1 MLNDK
6 NFLRMALEIS
16 KGSKCVSTHVWALI
30 VKDNRIVSTGYN
42 GTPSWYPNCH
52 DYWKWEY
59 TPEHH
64 DWSAAHEIHA
74 EMNAVLWAARQWQ
87 KIEWWTLY
95 CTLEPCLNCAK
106 HIVWAWIKRIVFAN
120 KYKHNDDW
128 VKKFMDENKAEL
140 EQVDMED

>member
-6 NFLRMALEIS
+6 NFLNIAREIS
-16 KGSKCVSTHVWALI
+16 TGSKCVSTHVWALI

-52 DYWKWEY
+52 DYWKGEY

-64 DWSAAHEIHA
+64 DWSADHEIHA
-74 EMNAVLWAARQWQ
+74 EMNAVLWAARQGQ

-106 HIVWAWIKRIVFAN
+106 HIVWAGIKRIVFAS
-120 KYKHNDDW
+120 KYKHNDDG
-128 VKKFMDENKAEL
+128 VKKFMDENNAIL
-140 EQVDMED
+140 EQVEIDN